1 MGRIRVMRDVA
12 KMWWNKTRDIVIKAI
27 TIVERTEKKFDEHV
41 LKEDKRDAA
50 LVDLIK
56 ECHEQCPEK
65 DAFDQYQKDAN
76 GTLKRMEKKY
86 DKFFIEHADVKKT
99 VHDMKTAKKTMKTLV
114 AETFK
119 IITIIAIVAGGILAY
134 LSYAESKKP
143 DSKPDTEKYIEQYL
157 ENNTDNS

>member
-1 MGRIRVMRDVA
+1 MGWITAMGNVT

-27 TIVERTEKKFDEHV
+27 TIVERVERKFDEHV
-41 LKEDKRDAA
+41 LKEDKRDIA

-99 VHDMKTAKKTMKTLV
+99 VHDMKTAKKTVKALV
-114 AETFK
+114 GETFR
-119 IITIIAIVAGGILAY
+119 IITIIAIIAGGILTWLRY
-134 LSYAESKKP
+134 VESKKP
-143 DSKPDTEKYIEQYL
+143 IGKVDTEKYIEQYL